1 MGRQKQSFDE
11 LIIAINYNHKIQT
24 KRRMSDAGKN
34 WLLLSLLSRG
44 VFMLIRDSA
53 NAVPATKNYAPEI
66 STFGAFAGVSL
77 TVVQWKGLILGEP
90 PS

>member
-1 MGRQKQSFDE
+1 MRVNDVGLVLASR
-11 LIIAINYNHKIQT
+11 LIAMAK
-24 KRRMSDAGKN
+24 S
-34 WLLLSLLSRG
+34 
-44 VFMLIRDSA
+44 LIRDGA

-66 STFGAFAGVSL
+66 PTFGAFAGVSP

>member
-1 MGRQKQSFDE
+1 MF
-11 LIIAINYNHKIQT
+11 T
-24 KRRMSDAGKN
+24 
-34 WLLLSLLSRG
+34 SRDIG
-44 VFMLIRDSA
+44 FIRDSA

-66 STFGAFAGVSL
+66 PTFGAFAGVSP

>member
-1 MGRQKQSFDE
+1 MNFVLQLRIYVWYSNEVTYTTRTPGFLFLAKF
-11 LIIAINYNHKIQT
+11 HK
-24 KRRMSDAGKN
+24 
-34 WLLLSLLSRG
+34 
-44 VFMLIRDSA
+44 LIRDSA

-66 STFGAFAGVSL
+66 PTFGAFAGVSP